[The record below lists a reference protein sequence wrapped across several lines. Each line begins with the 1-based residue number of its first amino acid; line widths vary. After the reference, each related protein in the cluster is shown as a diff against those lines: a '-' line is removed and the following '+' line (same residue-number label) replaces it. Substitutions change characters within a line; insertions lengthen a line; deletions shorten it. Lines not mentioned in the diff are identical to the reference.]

1 MEGAIVLQVE
11 PKGEILLLAEQSIKY
26 YTEKLLMAL
35 QVVPKGQIL
44 LLAEQSIKQY
54 THKL

>member
-26 YTEKLLMAL
+26 YTQKLLMAL
-35 QVVPKGQIL
+35 QVVPKG
-44 LLAEQSIKQY
+44 KY
-54 THKL
+54 CC